1 SGNGA
6 GTWSRTAGSKWGA
19 HDGPAWK
26 CWVCGLGD
34 QFGFRTHCRDPHCHA
49 PRAGGTWSAAG
60 AGAKQQAASLAAKL
74 KAVEEREK
82 ALQAKVKALEDTS
95 AKAGAGAGLENARPW
110 AKGPNEVEKW
120 LRKKQEEVARDG
132 ALADVEAQLRS
143 ACESRGRAKPTAAQ
157 LREANL
163 RAEKA
168 AATLVAAETEEQ
180 RCQAA
185 LQAARAKVQ
194 EAKQAEEAAR
204 AYQVEVQARV
214 AADGLSRGVANDVDV
229 LRVQRVHLAG
239 RVGVSLEELGL
250 AAGLAKLA
258 ADLER

>member
-1 SGNGA
+1 M
-6 GTWSRTAGSKWGA
+6 R
-19 HDGPAWK
+19 
-26 CWVCGLGD
+26 GLG
-34 QFGFRTHCRDPHCHA
+34 
-49 PRAGGTWSAAG
+49 PRGRMRSRSGC
-60 AGAKQQAASLAAKL
+60 
-74 KAVEEREK
+74 
-82 ALQAKVKALEDTS
+82 
-95 AKAGAGAGLENARPW
+95 ARS
-110 AKGPNEVEKW
+110 KKKW
-120 LRKKQEEVARDG
+120 LETECDCSSGHWAE

-204 AYQVEVQARV
+204 
-214 AADGLSRGVANDVDV
+214 
-229 LRVQRVHLAG
+229 
-239 RVGVSLEELGL
+239 
-250 AAGLAKLA
+250 
-258 ADLER
+258 